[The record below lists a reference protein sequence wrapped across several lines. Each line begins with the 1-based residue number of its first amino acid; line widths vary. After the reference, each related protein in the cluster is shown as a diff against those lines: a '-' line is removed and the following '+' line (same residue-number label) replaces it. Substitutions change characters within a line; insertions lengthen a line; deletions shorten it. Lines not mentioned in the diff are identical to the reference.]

1 MYFFCSVQT
10 ESTEMCAGE
19 PVFILYL
26 CRVMKRA
33 FVFLALVAVVMFL
46 AIGGMSHCS
55 LSRLLP
61 ADTAD
66 TPRVDSM
73 DMVMRLRAQSRLY
86 TAEYRIH
93 KIVTHD
99 DLLRFQG
106 EFLGYSYQQ
115 TFHFGDR
122 KIAIPIDVVFK
133 AYVDFSSFS
142 GKNVERHDSLI
153 HITLP
158 DPKIVLTSSNVDHA
172 GVRQY
177 TSLFRS
183 GYTDR
188 EMSELTKQ
196 GVESIISGMG
206 KTDIIERARES
217 AARFIIPL
225 MVRLGYRS
233 DYVVVTFR
241 SDLDLSNP
249 KYFYD
254 SEHSVVRWEGGE
266 K

>member
-1 MYFFCSVQT
+1 M
-10 ESTEMCAGE
+10 
-19 PVFILYL
+19 
-26 CRVMKRA
+26 
-33 FVFLALVAVVMFL
+33 
-46 AIGGMSHCS
+46 
-55 LSRLLP
+55 
-61 ADTAD
+61 
-66 TPRVDSM
+66 
-73 DMVMRLRAQSRLY
+73 
-86 TAEYRIH
+86 
-93 KIVTHD
+93 
-99 DLLRFQG
+99 
-106 EFLGYSYQQ
+106 
-115 TFHFGDR
+115 
-122 KIAIPIDVVFK
+122 
-133 AYVDFSSFS
+133 
-142 GKNVERHDSLI
+142 
-153 HITLP
+153 
-158 DPKIVLTSSNVDHA
+158 
-172 GVRQY
+172 RQY

-196 GVESIISGMG
+196 GVESIISGIG

-249 KYFYD
+249 QYFYD

>member
-1 MYFFCSVQT
+1 M
-10 ESTEMCAGE
+10 
-19 PVFILYL
+19 
-26 CRVMKRA
+26 
-33 FVFLALVAVVMFL
+33 
-46 AIGGMSHCS
+46 
-55 LSRLLP
+55 
-61 ADTAD
+61 
-66 TPRVDSM
+66 
-73 DMVMRLRAQSRLY
+73 
-86 TAEYRIH
+86 
-93 KIVTHD
+93 
-99 DLLRFQG
+99 RFQG

-142 GKNVERHDSLI
+142 EKNVERHDSLI

-158 DPKIVLTSSNVDHA
+158 DPKIILTSSEVDHA

-249 KYFYD
+249 QHFYD
-254 SEHSVVRWEGGE
+254 SNHSVVRWEGGE